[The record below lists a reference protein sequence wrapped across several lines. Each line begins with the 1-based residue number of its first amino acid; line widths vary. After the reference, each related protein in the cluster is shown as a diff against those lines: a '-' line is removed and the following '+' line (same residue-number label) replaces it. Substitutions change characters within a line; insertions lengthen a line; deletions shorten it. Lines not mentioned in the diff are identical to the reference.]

1 MNKRQRPE
9 AQSLLRASDY
19 AATILPDFTHQPPS
33 KVDLKFASARERLTA
48 AIAALGG
55 KQAIQ
60 AGGAF
65 NEETER
71 QAILREEL
79 EEELRDVNL
88 TAAAIAEETGN
99 PALMER
105 FRMPHGQSDSD
116 LAASTR
122 AIATAIRELE
132 LNDEFEAHGH
142 PADSAADLEE
152 MAAEFVLSEGSQGTA
167 LGTRAGA
174 TAAIPAAL
182 RSGKA
187 AVKTLNAIFRRVYK
201 GNIEVLTA
209 WKTASHVQREARTAP
224 TPPAPPAPVPQ
235 Q

>member
-9 AQSLLRASDY
+9 AQALVRASDFIS
-19 AATILPDFTHQPPS
+19 TRLPDFTHQPLT
-33 KVDLKFASARERLTA
+33 KVDLKFASARDRLTA
-48 AIAALGG
+48 AITDLGG

-65 NEETER
+65 AEETER
-71 QAILREEL
+71 QAILRDEL
-79 EEELRDVNL
+79 EEELRDINL

-99 PALMER
+99 PAMMER
-105 FRMPHGQSDSD
+105 FRMPHGQSDAN

-122 AIATAIRELE
+122 AIAAAIRELS

-142 PADSAADLEE
+142 PADTAADLEE
-152 MAAEFVLSEGSQGTA
+152 MAAEFISSEGDQGTA
-167 LGTRAGA
+167 LGHRAGA
-174 TAAIPAAL
+174 TAAIPVAL

-201 GNIEVLTA
+201 GNVEVLTA
-209 WKTASHVQREARTAP
+209 WRTASHVQRVARTASEA
-224 TPPAPPAPVPQ
+224 TVPPQ
-235 Q
+235 S